1 MFENDDAR
9 LVQQCLKGKIQAFET
24 LVLRHQKTIFNLVY
38 RMCNDYDDAQDITQS
53 VFIKVYENLKSYKSR
68 YKFYSWIYR
77 IAINDTINHLMKKK
91 HSTGLKETFKAINS
105 DPSETYNQRE
115 ISTHV
120 QRALMMLNSDY
131 RTLLVLKHFQDC
143 SYQEMSQILGIAEKT
158 VKSRLYMARQQL
170 AKILHK
176 QGIKTND

>member
-1 MFENDDAR
+1 MFKNDDAK
-9 LVQQCLKGKIQAFET
+9 LVQQCLKGITQAFET
-24 LVLRHQKTIFNLVY
+24 LVIRHQKTIFNLVY

-53 VFIKVYENLKSYKSR
+53 VFIKAYENLKSYKSR

-91 HSTGLKETFKAINS
+91 HSTGLRETFKTINS
-105 DPSETYNQRE
+105 DPSETYDQRE
-115 ISTHV
+115 TGIQV
-120 QRALMMLNSDY
+120 QKALMMLNSDY

-143 SYQEMSQILGIAEKT
+143 SYKEMSQIMGIKEKM

-176 QGIKTND
+176 QGIISDD